1 MLVSHCFSE
10 AVINAVQRL
19 FGFFSKHASTE
30 DELYV
35 IAVSQLASVIS
46 SAFHTQGSHRQ
57 QHCPWEVS
65 TVRGSPAASAS
76 TLHPQHLGRLVE
88 ESHFFIQF
96 SFLLCV
102 IRV

>member
-65 TVRGSPAASAS
+65 TVRGSPSAE
-76 TLHPQHLGRLVE
+76 PIPVPCCQRLYT
-88 ESHFFIQF
+88 SPTT
-96 SFLLCV
+96 S
-102 IRV
+102 R